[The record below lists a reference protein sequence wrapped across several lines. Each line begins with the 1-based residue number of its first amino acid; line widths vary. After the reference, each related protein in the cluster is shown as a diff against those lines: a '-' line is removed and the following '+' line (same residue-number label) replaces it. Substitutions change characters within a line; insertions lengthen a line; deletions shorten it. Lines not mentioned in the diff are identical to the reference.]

1 LKNDKIPKVGSLFR
15 NSAYANLIDYL
26 GNYEK
31 KITGSRN
38 NKFNKLHD
46 AFYKGDVANSILKYS
61 QKNEWLLSKE
71 DIENFNVKF
80 EKTTASKDKQGN
92 PNVFN
97 LSIFVR
103 VNVTSESG
111 IEQSKVFSE
120 AINYNNNEN
129 KFNLK
134 KYEDSLKENL
144 TEKII
149 EDLLL
154 YLQSISVNKSNAS
167 LKGNIGYTVKK

>member
-1 LKNDKIPKVGSLFR
+1 MIKNKIFFFTILIFLSQCGYQTIYSNK
-15 NSAYANLIDYL
+15 NL
-26 GNYEK
+26 
-31 KITGSRN
+31 
-38 NKFNKLHD
+38 
-46 AFYKGDVANSILKYS
+46 
-61 QKNEWLLSKE
+61 
-71 DIENFNVKF
+71 NFNVTQIKILNDQNIGRQIKNRLDVLNNNINADNLNLEIDSKF
-80 EKTTASKDKQGN
+80 EKKTASKDKQGN

-97 LSIFVR
+97 LSIYVK
-103 VNVTSESG
+103 VNLISESG
-111 IEQSKVFSE
+111 IEQNKVFSE
-120 AINYNNNEN
+120 AINYNNSEN

>member
-1 LKNDKIPKVGSLFR
+1 MIKNKIFFFTILIFLTQCGYQTIYSNK
-15 NSAYANLIDYL
+15 NLNFSVTEI
-26 GNYEK
+26 
-31 KITGSRN
+31 KILNDQNIGRQIKNRLDALNN
-38 NKFNKLHD
+38 NKNAD
-46 AFYKGDVANSILKYS
+46 
-61 QKNEWLLSKE
+61 
-71 DIENFNVKF
+71 NFNLQIDSKF

-97 LSIFVR
+97 LSIYVK
-103 VNVTSESG
+103 VNIISDSG
-111 IEQSKVFSE
+111 IEQNKVFSE
-120 AINYNNNEN
+120 SINYNNSDN

-134 KYEDSLKENL
+134 RYEDSLKENL

-149 EDLLL
+149 ENLLL

>member
-1 LKNDKIPKVGSLFR
+1 MIRYKIFFFTILIFLTQCGYQTIYSNKNLNFSVTEIKILNDQNIGRQIKNRLD
-15 NSAYANLIDYL
+15 AL
-26 GNYEK
+26 
-31 KITGSRN
+31 N
-38 NKFNKLHD
+38 NNTNAD
-46 AFYKGDVANSILKYS
+46 
-61 QKNEWLLSKE
+61 
-71 DIENFNVKF
+71 NFNLQIDSKF

-97 LSIFVR
+97 LSIYVK
-103 VNVTSESG
+103 VNLISESG

-120 AINYNNNEN
+120 AINYNNSEN

>member
-1 LKNDKIPKVGSLFR
+1 MIKNKILFFTILIFLTQCGYQTIYS
-15 NSAYANLIDYL
+15 NKNLNFSVTEI
-26 GNYEK
+26 
-31 KITGSRN
+31 KILNDQNIGRQIKNRLDALN
-38 NKFNKLHD
+38 NNINVD
-46 AFYKGDVANSILKYS
+46 
-61 QKNEWLLSKE
+61 
-71 DIENFNVKF
+71 NFNLQIDSKF

-97 LSIFVR
+97 LSIYVK
-103 VNVTSESG
+103 VNIISDSG

-120 AINYNNNEN
+120 SINYNNSDN

-134 KYEDSLKENL
+134 RYEDSLKENL

-149 EDLLL
+149 ENLLL

>member
-1 LKNDKIPKVGSLFR
+1 MIKNKIFFFTILIFLSQCGYQTIYSNK
-15 NSAYANLIDYL
+15 NLNFSVTQIKILNDQNIGRQIKNRL
-26 GNYEK
+26 G
-31 KITGSRN
+31 
-38 NKFNKLHD
+38 
-46 AFYKGDVANSILKYS
+46 
-61 QKNEWLLSKE
+61 LLSSNKNADNLNLE
-71 DIENFNVKF
+71 IDSKF

-97 LSIFVR
+97 LSIYVK
-103 VNVTSESG
+103 VNLISESG

>member
-1 LKNDKIPKVGSLFR
+1 MIKNKIFFFTILVFLTQCGYQTIYSNK
-15 NSAYANLIDYL
+15 NLNFSVTEI
-26 GNYEK
+26 
-31 KITGSRN
+31 KILNDQNIGRQIKNRLDAMN
-38 NKFNKLHD
+38 NNTNAD
-46 AFYKGDVANSILKYS
+46 
-61 QKNEWLLSKE
+61 
-71 DIENFNVKF
+71 NFNLQIDSKF

-97 LSIFVR
+97 LSINVKI
-103 VNVTSESG
+103 NVTSEG
-111 IEQSKVFSE
+111 GVEQSKVFSE
-120 AINYNNNEN
+120 AVNYNNSEN

-149 EDLLL
+149 EDLLI